1 LVECDLAKVDVAGSN
16 PVSRSNRSQH
26 PRSANL
32 TMVLSMHKL
41 TLCLLFG
48 ASAMFAQYKSEPAG
62 APPPELAPAISQAL
76 EQQGTKIIGGSGAV
90 FCEVWFR
97 TSLPAGAK
105 SSEESVT
112 LPTIPHGTL
121 LGAIR
126 FTSQGADRRGQ
137 NIKPGVYTLRY
148 SLQPLNGD
156 HLGVSPQR
164 DFLVMTPAADDKD
177 LNATPAF
184 DALMAMSRKASG
196 TPHPAV
202 LSVWGAAASDP
213 AGFAK
218 QGEHDWVLTTKIG
231 GTLVSVI
238 LVGKVEG

>member
-1 LVECDLAKVDVAGSN
+1 MVF
-16 PVSRSNRSQH
+16 
-26 PRSANL
+26 SA
-32 TMVLSMHKL
+32 MHKL
-41 TLCLLFG
+41 ILSFLFA
-48 ASAMFAQYKSEPAG
+48 ASTIVAQYKSEPAG
-62 APPPELAPAISQAL
+62 APPSELAPAISQAL
-76 EQQGTKIIGGSGAV
+76 EQQGTKIVGSNGAV
-90 FCEVWFR
+90 FCEVWLR
-97 TSLPAGAK
+97 TSLPSGPK

-112 LPTIPHGTL
+112 LPAIPHGAL

-126 FTSQGADRRGQ
+126 FPAQGADRRGQ
-137 NIKPGVYTLRY
+137 PIKPGVYTLRY

-164 DFLVMTPAADDKD
+164 DFLVMVPAGDDKD
-177 LNATPAF
+177 LSATPGF

-202 LSVWGAAASDP
+202 LSIWGAGASDP

-218 QGEHDWVLTTKIG
+218 QGENDWVLTKKIG
-231 GTLVSVI
+231 DTSIAVI

>member
-1 LVECDLAKVDVAGSN
+1 MRKLHLCFLLTVLAAGT
-16 PVSRSNRSQH
+16 V
-26 PRSANL
+26 
-32 TMVLSMHKL
+32 
-41 TLCLLFG
+41 
-48 ASAMFAQYKSEPAG
+48 FAQYKSEPAG
-62 APPPELAPAISQAL
+62 APPAELAPAISQAL
-76 EQQGTKIIGGSGAV
+76 EQQGTKIVGSNGA

-97 TSLPAGAK
+97 TSLPSGAK

-126 FTSQGADRRGQ
+126 FPTQGADRRGQ
-137 NIKPGVYTLRY
+137 PIKPGVYTLRY

-164 DFLVMTPAADDKD
+164 DFLVMVPAGDDKD
-177 LNATPAF
+177 LNAAPNF

-202 LSVWGAAASDP
+202 LSMWGAGASDA

-218 QGEHDWVLTTKIG
+218 QGENDWVLTRKIG
-231 GTLVSVI
+231 DTLISMI

>member
-1 LVECDLAKVDVAGSN
+1 
-16 PVSRSNRSQH
+16 
-26 PRSANL
+26 
-32 TMVLSMHKL
+32 M
-41 TLCLLFG
+41 
-48 ASAMFAQYKSEPAG
+48 
-62 APPPELAPAISQAL
+62 
-76 EQQGTKIIGGSGAV
+76 

-105 SSEESVT
+105 SAEESVT

-121 LGAIR
+121 LGVIR
-126 FTSQGADRRGQ
+126 FAAQGADRRGQ
-137 NIKPGVYTLRY
+137 PIKPGVYTLRY

-164 DFLVMTPAADDKD
+164 DFLVLVPAGDDKD
-177 LNATPAF
+177 LNATPNF

-202 LSVWGAAASDP
+202 LSMWGAGASDP

-218 QGEHDWVLTTKIG
+218 QGENDWVLTRKIG
-231 GTLVSVI
+231 ATPISVI

>member
-1 LVECDLAKVDVAGSN
+1 MRKVTSCFILAALAAGT
-16 PVSRSNRSQH
+16 V
-26 PRSANL
+26 
-32 TMVLSMHKL
+32 
-41 TLCLLFG
+41 
-48 ASAMFAQYKSEPAG
+48 FAQYKSEAAG
-62 APPPELAPAISQAL
+62 EPPPELAPAISKAL
-76 EQQGTKIIGGSGAV
+76 EQQGTKITGSNGV

-97 TSLPAGAK
+97 TALPAGPK

-126 FTSQGADRRGQ
+126 FPAQGADRRGQ
-137 NIKPGVYTLRY
+137 PIKPGVYTLRY

-164 DFLVMTPAADDKD
+164 DFLVLVPAADDKD
-177 LNATPAF
+177 LNAAPNF

-202 LSVWGAAASDP
+202 LSVWGAGASDP

-218 QGEHDWVLTTKIG
+218 QGENDWVLTKKIG
-231 GTLVSVI
+231 DIAISLI

>member
-1 LVECDLAKVDVAGSN
+1 MRKLRLCFLFAVLA
-16 PVSRSNRSQH
+16 
-26 PRSANL
+26 
-32 TMVLSMHKL
+32 
-41 TLCLLFG
+41 
-48 ASAMFAQYKSEPAG
+48 ASTVFAQYKSEPAG
-62 APPPELAPAISQAL
+62 APPAELAPAIGQAL
-76 EQQGTKIIGGSGAV
+76 EQQGTKIMGSSGV

-105 SSEESVT
+105 SAEESVT

-121 LGAIR
+121 VGAIR
-126 FTSQGADRRGQ
+126 FPAQGADRRGQ
-137 NIKPGVYTLRY
+137 PIKPGVYTLRY

-164 DFLVMTPAADDKD
+164 DFLVLVPAGDDKD
-177 LNATPAF
+177 LNATPNF
-184 DALMAMSRKASG
+184 DTLMAMSRKASG

-202 LSVWGAAASDP
+202 LSMWGASASDP

-218 QGEHDWVLTTKIG
+218 QGENDWVLTRKIG
-231 GTLVSVI
+231 DTPISVI

>member
-1 LVECDLAKVDVAGSN
+1 
-16 PVSRSNRSQH
+16 
-26 PRSANL
+26 
-32 TMVLSMHKL
+32 MVLAFMRKL
-41 TLCLLFG
+41 TLCFLLAAFAAG
-48 ASAMFAQYKSEPAG
+48 SIFAQYKSEPAG
-62 APPPELAPAISQAL
+62 SPPSELAPAISQAL
-76 EQQGTKIIGGSGAV
+76 EQQGTKITGSNGV

-97 TSLPAGAK
+97 TSLPAGPK

-126 FTSQGADRRGQ
+126 FPAQGADRRGQ
-137 NIKPGVYTLRY
+137 PIKPGVYTLRY

-164 DFLVMTPAADDKD
+164 DFLVLVPAAEDKD
-177 LNATPAF
+177 LNATPNF

-202 LSVWGAAASDP
+202 LSMWGAGASDP

-218 QGEHDWVLTTKIG
+218 QGENDWVLTKKIG
-231 GTLVSVI
+231 DTAISVI